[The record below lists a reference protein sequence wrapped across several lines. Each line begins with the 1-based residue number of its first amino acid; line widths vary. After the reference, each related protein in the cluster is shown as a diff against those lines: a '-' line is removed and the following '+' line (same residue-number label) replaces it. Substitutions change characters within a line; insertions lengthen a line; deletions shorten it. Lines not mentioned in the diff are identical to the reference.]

1 MVIWYG
7 VNGLNKQPH
16 ELLGLLHAI
25 HGSHRHPTLIS
36 VHNRPDK
43 ESILDV
49 LKRLNVPVEYGA
61 LAMIGNRLIAADLE
75 EVEEM
80 RASGK
85 LGNLLGSI
93 GWNEEENMK
102 RAGAKGEKR
111 DWKPKFAKV
120 VKREKTEV
128 EHALEAVKRK

>member
-1 MVIWYG
+1 
-7 VNGLNKQPH
+7 
-16 ELLGLLHAI
+16 
-25 HGSHRHPTLIS
+25 
-36 VHNRPDK
+36 
-43 ESILDV
+43 
-49 LKRLNVPVEYGA
+49 
-61 LAMIGNRLIAADLE
+61 MIGNRLIAADLE

-102 RAGAKGEKR
+102 RAGGKGEKR
-111 DWKPKFAKV
+111 EWKPKFAKV